1 MKSVKKTKLRV
12 NPNQQG
18 CLVKW
23 CEELKLNRMERVET
37 DHNDS
42 ILCIHFLNDQY
53 VATGSKDATIN
64 IYSLDGKKIRKL
76 KGHEASICCL
86 SSVKN
91 LNGEIFLASGSDHGC
106 SSLVL
111 WDIRSWGM
119 TSKVQAHSAAVTG
132 ILDLEDGRHIATGSY
147 DKKINVFSMQ
157 KNQIILSLNN
167 NRTSVTGM
175 IMNADRSK
183 LITSGLDKTVS
194 VWSIMRRNGVNVS
207 LFRLCRK

>member
-1 MKSVKKTKLRV
+1 M
-12 NPNQQG
+12 
-18 CLVKW
+18 VKW
-23 CEELKLNRMERVET
+23 CEELKLNRLERVET
-37 DHNDS
+37 DHSDS

-64 IYSLDGKKIRKL
+64 IYSLEGKKVRKL

-147 DKKINVFSMQ
+147 DKKINIFSMQ

-194 VWSIMRRNGVNVS
+194 VWSILRRNGVKVS
-207 LFRLCRK
+207 LFRLWRK

>member
-1 MKSVKKTKLRV
+1 M
-12 NPNQQG
+12 
-18 CLVKW
+18 
-23 CEELKLNRMERVET
+23 NRLERVET
-37 DHNDS
+37 DHSDS

-64 IYSLDGKKIRKL
+64 IYSLEGKKVRKL

-147 DKKINVFSMQ
+147 DKKINIFSMQ

-194 VWSIMRRNGVNVS
+194 VWSILRRNGVKVS
-207 LFRLCRK
+207 LFRLWRK